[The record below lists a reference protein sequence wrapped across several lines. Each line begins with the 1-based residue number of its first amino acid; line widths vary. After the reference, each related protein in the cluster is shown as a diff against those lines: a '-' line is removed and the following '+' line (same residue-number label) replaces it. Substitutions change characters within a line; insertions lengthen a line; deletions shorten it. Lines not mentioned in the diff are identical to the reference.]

1 MEATLNPRLIRDIV
15 EGFHYNTVEEKGLNG
30 LDGKL
35 VIQPK
40 YQRNYIYAD
49 GERDVAVIES
59 LLKRYPLGLIYFN
72 QPDADEPL
80 WEILDGQQRITS
92 IGRFTT
98 DRFPIVDANG
108 NEQYFSSLP
117 KDQQDLIMD
126 TELLI
131 YDCHG
136 TESEITEWFKT
147 ISIAGVPL
155 EPQELRNA
163 VYAGPF
169 VDAAKERFSKSAS
182 ALQQK
187 WAVFVKGD
195 PARQQVLEV
204 ALSWIAEKHGQSI
217 EAYMAEHRYDT
228 DIAELRS
235 YFDEV
240 IECAGSIFKLTD
252 RSMRGVNWNDLYER
266 FHNNNYSTTDM
277 TEQAN
282 ELLSDSQVGNSKGIY
297 EYLLAGGYEVD
308 IINARLLNV
317 RVFTDAVKKK
327 VYKQQTAQA
336 TAASKSNCSYCAI
349 GHGARQDHI
358 WPIKE
363 MDADHVAAW
372 SKGGSTDESNCEL
385 LCVSHNRAKGNR

>member
-15 EGFHYNTVEEKGLNG
+15 DGFHYNTVEEKGLNG

-136 TESEITEWFKT
+136 TENEITEWFKT
-147 ISIAGVPL
+147 INIAGVPL

-169 VDAAKERFSKSAS
+169 VDAAKERFSKSARACLLIVGLCS
-182 ALQQK
+182 SMI
-187 WAVFVKGD
+187 
-195 PARQQVLEV
+195 EV
-204 ALSWIAEKHGQSI
+204 CHNGL
-217 EAYMAEHRYDT
+217 D
-228 DIAELRS
+228 LRS
-235 YFDEV
+235 SRMHS
-240 IECAGSIFKLTD
+240 GSELNHFCQ
-252 RSMRGVNWNDLYER
+252 RMRAVK
-266 FHNNNYSTTDM
+266 
-277 TEQAN
+277 A
-282 ELLSDSQVGNSKGIY
+282 
-297 EYLLAGGYEVD
+297 
-308 IINARLLNV
+308 ARLV
-317 RVFTDAVKKK
+317 I
-327 VYKQQTAQA
+327 
-336 TAASKSNCSYCAI
+336 AAA
-349 GHGARQDHI
+349 
-358 WPIKE
+358 
-363 MDADHVAAW
+363 
-372 SKGGSTDESNCEL
+372 L
-385 LCVSHNRAKGNR
+385 